1 MNLHNSP
8 VYIKNII
15 LMTILMLLISCV
27 MESTKTDKQDDL
39 QKLKIIKIDSDIE
52 DDFNAALSHL
62 KSEEYDEAISLLNK
76 VIAEEKRVPAPYI
89 NLGMAYEKKGDDK
102 QAEKYLLEAVNI
114 ELTHPVANNQLG
126 LLYRREGRFDDA
138 RKAYTNALTEHPDYL
153 PVIKN
158 LGILCEIYIRDLV
171 CALQQYE
178 HYLSLEPDNKTMKI
192 WVVDLGRRVK

>member
-1 MNLHNSP
+1 MKLLNLLG
-8 VYIKNII
+8 YIKSVVLMII
-15 LMTILMLLISCV
+15 IMSLISCV
-27 MESTKTDKQDDL
+27 MQPANFDKQATAR
-39 QKLKIIKIDSDIE
+39 KIEITDIDSDIE

-62 KSEEYDEAISLLNK
+62 KSAEYDEAISLLNK
-76 VIAEEKRVPAPYI
+76 VISEEKRVPAPFV
-89 NLGMAYEKKGDDK
+89 NLGMAYEKKGDLK

-126 LLYRREGRFDDA
+126 LLYRKQGRFDDA
-138 RKAYTNALTEHPDYL
+138 RKAYSNALTEHPDYL

-171 CALQQYE
+171 CALLHYE
-178 HYLSLEPDNKTMKI
+178 HYLSLQPDDKTMKI